1 MRDAFEIREVVTI
14 TDEMRRIIRG
24 AIGGAFLG
32 GFSGSVAGFI
42 ATLIVGLEPLGFL
55 ACGVYAGIAYGGIVG
70 ALVGARDEQSES
82 EPGSAGRPRGGPLP
96 STGGAPVGA
105 PHSSSAAAL

>member
-42 ATLIVGLEPLGFL
+42 ATLIVGLEPLVFL
-55 ACGVYAGIAYGGIVG
+55 ACGVYVGIAYGGIVG

-82 EPGSAGRPRGGPLP
+82 EPVSAGRPRRGLVLATAVAR
-96 STGGAPVGA
+96 SRA
-105 PHSSSAAAL
+105 H